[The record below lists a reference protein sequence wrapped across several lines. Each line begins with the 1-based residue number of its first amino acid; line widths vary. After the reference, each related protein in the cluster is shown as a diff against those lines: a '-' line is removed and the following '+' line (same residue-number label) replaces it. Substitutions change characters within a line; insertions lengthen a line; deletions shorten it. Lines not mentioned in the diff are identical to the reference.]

1 MNVEISC
8 GAVVFARTPDGL
20 RYVIIH
26 SGQGF
31 YGFPKGHMEAG
42 ETEQQT
48 ALREIREEVGLEVS
62 LLDGFREVEEYPL
75 PQKPG
80 VTKRVIYFLAECKM
94 QPLLPQPGEVTEAA
108 WMTCDEAMG
117 VFQFENLKQLL
128 QKAHQT
134 LQA

>member
-1 MNVEISC
+1 MTVEVSC
-8 GAVVFARTPDGL
+8 GAVVFARMPEGL

-26 SGQGF
+26 SQQGF

-48 ALREIREEVGLEVS
+48 ALREIREEVGLEVR
-62 LLDGFREVEEYPL
+62 LLDGFREVEEHPL

-80 VTKRVIYFLAECKM
+80 VTKRVIYFLAECEM
-94 QPLLPQPGEVTEAA
+94 QPLLPQPGEVAEAA
-108 WMTCDEAMG
+108 WMTYDEAMG
-117 VFQFENLKQLL
+117 VFQFDNLKVLL
-128 QKAHQT
+128 HKAHQT